1 MFFFLGMSF
10 IWVLGFLNWS
20 SNFLPLGLSVLH
32 SGKFFNLFFKTSI
45 EHFTSFIIFK
55 NNPKLFIWIFF
66 FNSKAGV
73 RMGWGVSCWSLYKLS
88 TSPPVWQLFPAPLPS
103 KTHSTSEAWVLLRA
117 YSRLWIPSCSLSL
130 QAWGPTVSR
139 VLRHFPQSIYL
150 MPSTFCWCCPSTVAS
165 FDIGLSYQ
173 TGNPMRPRTGFVLLT
188 SKHYPWIFTSIC
200 WIHKVK
206 RAKLSFPGWD
216 GKERQKC
223 TLITRGWHVQEI
235 IGDRKQGTS
244 RPWHSWA
251 FPQWRV
257 QGRDFP
263 GSLVAKT
270 LLSQCR
276 EPRSDPWLGN

>member
-1 MFFFLGMSF
+1 MLFFLG
-10 IWVLGFLNWS
+10 WVLFGCWASWIDPLIFCPLVFLFYTQGSFLTFS
-20 SNFLPLGLSVLH
+20 SKLLLNILLLLSFLKTTQS
-32 SGKFFNLFFKTSI
+32 SLFAS
-45 EHFTSFIIFK
+45 S
-55 NNPKLFIWIFF
+55 F
-66 FNSKAGV
+66 FNSKVGV

-173 TGNPMRPRTGFVLLT
+173 TGNPMTPRTGFVLLT

-244 RPWHSWA
+244 RTWHSWA
-251 FPQWRV
+251 FPVTSAR
-257 QGRDFP
+257 
-263 GSLVAKT
+263 
-270 LLSQCR
+270 
-276 EPRSDPWLGN
+276 